1 MHSGR
6 VLSFRP
12 RPQQPGSR
20 ETASQRANAFL
31 ATPIEERSASL
42 LDATISDGDLI
53 AALITRLWEAG
64 NAKPGMVSEEA
75 TYLHRAI
82 SSRSAKD
89 FFFDER
95 DYFLGEFALL
105 AAGAL
110 RLLGSRDES
119 ERWLDRADASFRH
132 TVSPTPHLA
141 RTAYSRLSLRF
152 DMRRH
157 EDVSELIPSV
167 ALTFQKLGMVSE
179 LAKCLYLEAA
189 NLKEMGNLEEAAIKL
204 EKLVASEGMPDVF
217 LGLGL
222 VNLGDIRATQG
233 QFDQALLAYRQAVP
247 VLRSTDQLYALA
259 DLKIV
264 LATTL
269 RQMGQ
274 LNASLTVYAEA
285 AEEHA
290 QLGTN
295 TRAAFARVLFA
306 EALLQAGRAR
316 EAEWQILAALPTID
330 EQKMVPEGFA
340 AVALLRESVR
350 QRKTHPGALSELSK
364 YLQAKN

>member
-1 MHSGR
+1 MHNGR

-12 RPQQPGSR
+12 RPQPTGSR
-20 ETASQRANAFL
+20 ETAPQRANAFL
-31 ATPIEERSASL
+31 STPIEARTTEL
-42 LDATISDGDLI
+42 LDATISDGDLV
-53 AALITRLWEAG
+53 AALIASLWEAG
-64 NAKPGMVSEEA
+64 NAKPKMVSQEA
-75 TYLHRAI
+75 VYLHRAV
-82 SSRSAKD
+82 SSKSGSD

-95 DYFLGEFALL
+95 EYFLGEFALL

-110 RLLGSRDES
+110 RLLGCRDES

-132 TVSPTPHLA
+132 TVAPAPHLA

-167 ALTFQKLGMVSE
+167 TLTFKKLGMISE
-179 LAKCLYLEAA
+179 LAKCLFLEAA
-189 NLKEMGNLEEAAIKL
+189 NLKEMGNIEEAASKL
-204 EKLVASEGMPDVF
+204 EQLVSSKAIPEVF

-222 VNLGDIRATQG
+222 VNLGDIRATQRN
-233 QFDQALLAYRQAVP
+233 FDQALLAYRQAVP
-247 VLRSTDQLYALA
+247 ILKSSDQLYALA

-274 LNASLTVYAEA
+274 LNASLSVYAEA
-285 AEEHA
+285 AEEHT
-290 QLGTN
+290 QLGTT

-316 EAEWQILAALPTID
+316 EAEWQILSALPTID

-340 AVALLRESVR
+340 AMGLLRESVR
-350 QRKTHPGALSELSK
+350 QRKTDPKALFELRE
-364 YLQAKN
+364 YLQARN